1 MKLTT
6 EQQKIIA
13 YRGDMKINAVAGSG
27 KTTTL
32 IEYAKQLPPQARILY
47 LAFNK
52 SVKTEAEQKFAK
64 EGLGNVKVETAHS
77 LAFRYIVQNGSGYE
91 LQARG
96 YKAYEIKEILRIN
109 VHQDD
114 NINYILATHVG
125 RFVAYFC
132 NSAARKVRHLNYVD
146 VITDAKAK
154 VFVKHYYDEILMQ
167 TRTFLFKMY
176 KREIAITHD
185 YYLKQFQL
193 LSPKLPYQYL
203 LFDEGQDA
211 SPAMLDVFLKQ
222 TQATKVIV
230 GDTHQQIYSWRY
242 AINSLAKVDFEAL
255 QLTKSFRFD
264 GEVAHLATQF
274 LDWKKMFAE
283 HESVFIRG
291 AGNHSDLNSR
301 ATLARTNLNLLSK
314 AIELVFEKRQVRKL
328 YFEGHI
334 NSYTYA
340 EEGASIYD
348 VLSLYNGKNELIRD
362 KMLRTLPDFAALE
375 EYVEKA
381 EEPQMKMLMEIV
393 SKYKNELP
401 ALLKGLKEYHL
412 PTENKEE
419 ADMIFS
425 TVHRCK
431 GMEYD
436 EVSLEDDFVTP
447 DKIRKILEENK
458 DEKPDVTKLN
468 EEVNLLYVAVTRSR
482 NILHIPA
489 IYQTS
494 KSRVYWIKAKKSKP
508 PRFSDLGKKSEEN
521 SKRFSLQDYLKRTQQ
536 ELDNL
541 ENEEDLHF

>member
-6 EQQKIIA
+6 EQQQIIA
-13 YRGDMKINAVAGSG
+13 HRGDMKINAVAGSG

-32 IEYAKQLPPQARILY
+32 IQYAKQLPPQARILY

-52 SVKTEAEQKFAK
+52 SVKIEAEQKFA
-64 EGLGNVKVETAHS
+64 EQGLGNVKVETAHS
-77 LAFRYIVQNGSGYE
+77 LAFRYIVRNGGYE
-91 LQARG
+91 LQSNG
-96 YKAYEIKEILRIN
+96 YKAYEIKEMLRIN
-109 VHQDD
+109 AHQDD

-125 RFVAYFC
+125 RFMAYFC
-132 NSAARKVRHLNYVD
+132 NSAARKVRHLNYLD
-146 VITDAKAK
+146 VVTDAKAK
-154 VFVKHYYDEILMQ
+154 VFVQHYYDEILTQ
-167 TRTFLFKMY
+167 TRTFLAKMY
-176 KREIAITHD
+176 RKEIAITHD

-255 QLTKSFRFD
+255 HLTKSFRFD

-274 LDWKKMFAE
+274 LDWKKKFSE
-283 HESVFIRG
+283 HESLFIRG
-291 AGNHSDLNSR
+291 AGNHKSLNSK
-301 ATLARTNLNLLSK
+301 ATLARTNLKLLSK
-314 AIELVFEKRQVRKL
+314 AIELVFEKRQVDKL

-340 EEGASIYD
+340 EDGASIYD
-348 VLSLYNGKNELIRD
+348 VLNLYNGKYKLIRD
-362 KMLRTLPDFAALE
+362 KMIASLPDFEALE
-375 EYVEKA
+375 EYIEKT
-381 EEPQMKMLMEIV
+381 EDQQLRMLKEIV
-393 SKYKNELP
+393 LKYKNELP
-401 ALLKGLKEYHL
+401 SLLKGLKNYHL
-412 PTENKEE
+412 PTEKKSE

-436 EVSLEDDFVTP
+436 EVSLEDDFITP
-447 DKIRKILEENK
+447 DKIRKVLEESK
-458 DEKPDVTKLN
+458 DENPDITKLN

-489 IYQTS
+489 IYKTS
-494 KSRVYWIKAKKSKP
+494 ESRVHWVKAKKSKP
-508 PRFSDLGKKSEEN
+508 PKFSEFGKKSEAN
-521 SKRFSLQDYLKRTQQ
+521 TKRFSLQDYLKRTEQ
-536 ELDNL
+536 ESDNL
-541 ENEEDLHF
+541 DENGDLWF